1 MADEQRR
8 PRGLLDT
15 SVVIDLEFL
24 SPADLPVELAVSAI
38 TMAELATGPE
48 ATSDPQER
56 ARRIALIQHAEDTFD
71 QLPFDIAVARLYG
84 RIYAAV
90 IAAGRKARG
99 RRTMDLLIA
108 ATALSNKLPLY
119 THNIDDFTGLQ
130 SLIDIV
136 DVPAPSDEDESDTQ
150 PDSPQRDADGDDK
163 RPRPPKR
170 RDPQ

>member
-1 MADEQRR
+1 MSAAPPAEEPRR

-15 SVVIDLEFL
+15 SAVIDLGL
-24 SPADLPVELAVSAI
+24 LHANDLPVELAVSAV
-38 TMAELATGPE
+38 TMAELASGPE

-56 ARRIALIQHAEDTFD
+56 ARRIALLQHAEDTFD
-71 QLPFDIAVARLYG
+71 QLPFDIAAARVYG

-119 THNIDDFTGLQ
+119 THNAEDFAGLEG
-130 SLIDIV
+130 LLDIV
-136 DVPAPSDEDESDTQ
+136 ALPNAAND
-150 PDSPQRDADGDDK
+150 
-163 RPRPPKR
+163 
-170 RDPQ
+170 

>member
-1 MADEQRR
+1 MADGQRR

-15 SVVIDLEFL
+15 SVVIDLELL
-24 SPADLPVELAVSAI
+24 SPADLPVELCVSAI
-38 TMAELATGPE
+38 TMAELATGPQD
-48 ATSDPQER
+48 ATDPQER

-71 QLPFDIAVARLYG
+71 QLPFDLAVARVYG

-119 THNIDDFTGLQ
+119 THNLDDFAGLEN
-130 SLIDIV
+130 LLDIV
-136 DVPAPSDEDESDTQ
+136 AVPPAAPDEPPAQ
-150 PDSPQRDADGDDK
+150 PDSSVPDETGEK
-163 RPRPPKR
+163 S
-170 RDPQ
+170 